1 MTKERKYFYI
11 INHPKGEKE
20 LCDLEIKSLFNI
32 KLEGKKFFSEIYVNP
47 TRSPYIKEALSIIY
61 EEDSLEEI
69 VNNIKRDNLSY
80 DDFKVWYIKQEEGNV
95 PYDERLNAL
104 REIGLVING
113 EPNIHEPKVNIGVT
127 VINNKWFL
135 GIYEKNDC
143 KWHIHDKK
151 PRSYSNSIG
160 IRTARALV
168 NIAIG
173 NNLDTKLVDPCCGVG
188 TVVLEALSMG
198 VDVKGYEI
206 RWQIARDAKENLRF
220 FGYDEV
226 IQCGD
231 MHKIEEKYD
240 VAIIDLPYGLFTPVT
255 LEEQTN
261 IINSARKIADKLVLV
276 TFEDMDKY
284 IEDAGFKIIDR
295 ARVCKGK
302 FIRYI
307 NVCC

>member
-1 MTKERKYFYI
+1 MIKEKKYFYM
-11 INHPKGEKE
+11 INYPKGEKE
-20 LCDLEIKSLFNI
+20 LCELEMKSLFNI
-32 KLEGKKFFSEIYVNP
+32 KLEGKKFFSHIYVNP
-47 TRSPYIKEALSIIY
+47 TRSPFIKEGLSIIY
-61 EEDSLEEI
+61 EEDSLEKI
-69 VNNIKRDNLSY
+69 INNIKRDNLSY

-95 PYDERLNAL
+95 PYNERLMAL
-104 REIGLVING
+104 REVGLVITG
-113 EPNIHEPKVNIGVT
+113 EPNIHEPKINIGVT

-135 GIYEKNDC
+135 GIYEKNDF

-168 NIAIG
+168 NIAVG
-173 NNLDTKLVDPCCGVG
+173 NNLEINLVDPCCGVG
-188 TVVLEALSMG
+188 TVILEALSMG
-198 VDVKGYEI
+198 INVKGYEL
-206 RWQIARDAKENLRF
+206 RWQIARDAKENLKF

-255 LEEQTN
+255 LKEQID
-261 IINSARKIADKLVLV
+261 IIKSARKITDKLILV

-284 IEDAGFKIIDR
+284 IEDSGFRIIDK
-295 ARVCKGK
+295 AKVCKGK